1 MAKEKSLLPENQASE
16 DGSAKNES
24 KSLKRK
30 LGAAQG
36 TITKLR
42 QELSGFGALEE
53 KRYQDALE
61 KGALKTESE
70 SMKKLLDR
78 LVDALAV
85 ANVDFRNEIQE
96 FAARFGNEKQELSKE
111 IISLRE
117 RIAAKEKQILEE
129 REAGK
134 SWYPEF
140 VTRTALSDAERIR
153 RLATSLTNY
162 RTRVKDLVGNIESDT
177 GIHGVFRIRN
187 KIRATL
193 ARNSDLIAD
202 SPKQQKD

>member
-1 MAKEKSLLPENQASE
+1 MAVKNSPFPENQASQ
-16 DGSAKNES
+16 DNNAKNEA

-61 KGALKTESE
+61 KGELKTESE
-70 SMKKLLDR
+70 SAKKIIDR
-78 LVDALAV
+78 LVDALAI

-111 IISLRE
+111 IIALRE

-153 RLATSLTNY
+153 RLGTSLTNY
-162 RTRVKDLVGNIESDT
+162 RTRVRDLMGNIKSDT
-177 GIHGVFRIRN
+177 GMHGVFRVRD